1 MLKRCGRL
9 LCFLFNL
16 LLNNHTPHSFFESPV
31 KNLQKTFTRQQDQSD
46 CGVAALLSVM
56 RYFGGDESLER
67 LRELSGTSRQGTT
80 LLGIF
85 QAAQQL
91 GLTAKALQ
99 ADSTENLK
107 TAQFPCILHIVK
119 EGRLQHYIVCYG
131 FEKGFFT
138 IGDPASGISTIA
150 PEELE
155 KLWQSKALLLLSPN
169 NHFVKKERQT
179 AEKRRWVRSLIE
191 EDVTVLVVA
200 FALGVVI
207 SILSLST
214 AIFSQKLVDTILP
227 KHDTERL
234 VIGLAMLGFL
244 LVAKSGLNFL
254 RGRFVLGQT
263 RAFNNRVVN
272 RFFAALMRLPQA
284 FFDRRK
290 TGDLIARM
298 NDAQRLQQALTYLV
312 GEMMIEALL
321 FVVAAVMIFLYSMP
335 IGVFL
340 LCSAALYAVLAVRFH
355 KPIVAGQQAVMA
367 MYGLNESNYVD
378 TIQGMSAIKAA
389 GREATFAEKTRTV
402 YGLFQETAYNLG
414 KTGVRFNLAAELI
427 GAGILLVVLAW
438 SSVLVLQG
446 TLLVGGLVAI
456 VQMASQLST
465 STLRLALTNIRLQEA
480 RIAFERMYTFAS
492 AKPEYEE
499 QEYSSAL
506 KDISAV
512 SLRGVSFRFA
522 GRPELVKEASL
533 EVKRGEI
540 VAITGENGS
549 GKTTILQMLQRFYE
563 PERGEILVNETTPLR
578 SIPIP
583 IWREHIGVM
592 PQNVKIFNAS
602 VWENICL
609 AEPTEEEVARVAEF
623 CKTHDLERFIAALPQ
638 GYATLVGEEG
648 VNLSGGQRQI
658 IGLARA
664 LYRNPDLLLLD
675 EPTAAMDK
683 ATEAV
688 TMTLLEHLSKTMAV
702 LIITHRSHPLL
713 HAHRIYRLEAGYLAK
728 ETTPLPETA

>member
-1 MLKRCGRL
+1 MKHLKR
-9 LCFLFNL
+9 
-16 LLNNHTPHSFFESPV
+16 
-31 KNLQKTFTRQQDQSD
+31 TFTRQQDQSD

-56 RYFGGDESLER
+56 RFFGSDEALER

-80 LLGIF
+80 LLGLF

-99 ADSTENLK
+99 ADSVDNLK

-119 EGRLQHYIVCYG
+119 EGRLHHYIVCYG
-131 FEKGFFT
+131 FQEGVFT
-138 IGDPASGISTIA
+138 IGDPASGISTIT
-150 PEELE
+150 PEELDD
-155 KLWQSKALLLLSPN
+155 LWQSKALLLLSPN
-169 NHFVKKERQT
+169 EHFVKKETQT
-179 AEKRRWVRSLIE
+179 AEKRRWVRALIE
-191 EDVTVLVVA
+191 EDLTVPVVA

-207 SILSLST
+207 AILSLST

-227 KHDTERL
+227 KHDVERL
-234 VIGLAMLGFL
+234 VIGLSMLGFL
-244 LVAKSGLNFL
+244 LIARSGLNFL
-254 RGRFVLGQT
+254 RGHFVLGQT

-272 RFFAALMRLPQA
+272 RFFTALMRLPQA

-321 FVVAAVMIFLYSMP
+321 FVVAAVMIFLYSVP

-446 TLLVGGLVAI
+446 ALLVGGLVAI
-456 VQMASQLST
+456 VQMASQLSA
-465 STLRLALTNIRLQEA
+465 SSLRLALTNIRLQEA

-492 AKPEYEE
+492 VKPEYEE
-499 QEYSSAL
+499 YEYSSAL
-506 KDISAV
+506 AGVFADVFSV

-549 GKTTILQMLQRFYE
+549 GKTTILQMLQRFYA
-563 PERGEILVNETTPLR
+563 PERGEILVNGTTPLR
-578 SIPIP
+578 TIPIP
-583 IWREHIGVM
+583 LWRERLGVM
-592 PQNVKIFNAS
+592 PQTVKIFNAS
-602 VWENICL
+602 VLENICL
-609 AEPTEEEVARVAEF
+609 AEPTGEEVERVVAF
-623 CKTHDLERFIAALPQ
+623 CQRHDLERFIAALPQ
-638 GYATLVGEEG
+638 GYTTLVGEEG

-664 LYRNPDLLLLD
+664 LYRRPDILLLD

-683 ATEAV
+683 ATEAA
-688 TMTLLEHLSKTMAV
+688 TMRLLEHLSKTMAI
-702 LIITHRSHPLL
+702 LIITHRSQPLL
-713 HAHRIYRLEAGYLAK
+713 HAHRTYCLESGHLTK
-728 ETTPLPETA
+728 CENIPMLETA